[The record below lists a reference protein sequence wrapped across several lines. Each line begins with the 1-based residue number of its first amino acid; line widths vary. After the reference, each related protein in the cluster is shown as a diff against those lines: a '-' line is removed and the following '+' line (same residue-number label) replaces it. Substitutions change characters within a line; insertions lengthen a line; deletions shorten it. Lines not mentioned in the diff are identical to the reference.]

1 MATHLKPWLTKYKRW
16 LLYAFIAL
24 IILITSAVFGII
36 VYTSDSSKN
45 NGRRVFESAL
55 WNALQLQVQTYRFL
69 NYLERLEP
77 HTQAPRDD
85 AFFEYDLLMSRVD
98 LLRRGE
104 VGELVRN
111 FENGRTTRLLNIIN
125 GELELLTFQLSK
137 IEIGDYAYLP
147 DLIERIDNIDQQIN
161 EFVTLVNKG
170 SNEYITNQRGVLQHN
185 LDNIKLLSTALLIC
199 LIILCFFVLR
209 TVDEFRRSVR
219 QNRGLSSTVQSV
231 YDDKAS
237 MLAYIH
243 QEIRSPINAVLSV
256 ASALKSTT
264 PRDYA
269 ALSKHIEESGYQLL
283 NTIEILSDLALIDAN
298 KLILSPST
306 APLHNNIEACF
317 ALLSNQIARKNL
329 QSIVYI
335 DPLLPN
341 ELCLD
346 FNRTKDIIVALLENA
361 ITHTPSGSVSL
372 QVRASTLSAAALR
385 TTEDSRE
392 VGFLQIAIKDTGL
405 GMPRE
410 LQHHLRVNP
419 SLPSQQ
425 ESPTP
430 SQVGLSLALCHRLIY
445 MMKGEMHFSSSAQKG
460 SEFWVDIPYY
470 VSDASHVSKNV
481 PLICPDHTRVLLIE
495 TDAHLASVL
504 SLFLSDANM
513 EVMISKD
520 GGLQEDRE
528 CELVIIGNTAKFE
541 REGSDALKHWKKHQ
555 CPVLSYHPLAIQ
567 HPIGTVTPLQF
578 PLMQSQLNLIL
589 MTLFPDDRTNHFSH
603 TVPSTPSTQKAN
615 NHD

>member
-1 MATHLKPWLTKYKRW
+1 MAATNKPWLNKYKRW
-16 LLYAFIAL
+16 ILYTFISL

-77 HTQAPRDD
+77 HTDAPRDD

-125 GELELLTFQLSK
+125 GELELLSFQLSK
-137 IEIGDYAYLP
+137 VEIGDYAYLP
-147 DLIERIDNIDQQIN
+147 SLIERIDNIDQQIN

-170 SNEYITNQRGVLQHN
+170 SNEYITNQRLVLQQN
-185 LDNIKLLSTALLIC
+185 LDSIKLLSTALLIC

-243 QEIRSPINAVLSV
+243 QETRSPINAVLSV
-256 ASALKSTT
+256 ANALKSTT
-264 PRDYA
+264 PQDSV
-269 ALSKHIEESGYQLL
+269 ALSKHIEESGRQLL
-283 NTIEILSDLALIDAN
+283 NTIEMLSDLALIDAN
-298 KLILSPST
+298 KLTLNPT
-306 APLHNNIEACF
+306 VAPLYNNIETCF
-317 ALLSNQIARKNL
+317 ALLNGQIARKNL
-329 QSIVYI
+329 QSILYI

-346 FNRTKDIIVALLENA
+346 FDRTKDIIIALLQNA
-361 ITHTPSGSVSL
+361 IAHTPSGSLSL
-372 QVRASTLSAAALR
+372 QVRASTLSTDTLR
-385 TTEDSRE
+385 HTDESNAI
-392 VGFLQIAIKDTGL
+392 GFLQIAIKDTGL
-405 GMPRE
+405 GMPRD
-410 LQHHLRVNP
+410 LQQHLRINP
-419 SLPSQQ
+419 ALSTEQ
-425 ESPTP
+425 EGPTP

-445 MMKGEMHFSSSAQKG
+445 RMKGQMHFSSTAQKG
-460 SEFWVDIPYY
+460 SEFWVDLPFYA
-470 VSDASHVSKNV
+470 SNASHVSKNV
-481 PLICPDHTRVLLIE
+481 PLFCPDNTRVLLIE
-495 TDAHLASVL
+495 TNAHLASVL
-504 SLFLSDANM
+504 SLFLRDVNM
-513 EVMISKD
+513 EVMVSKD
-520 GGLQEDRE
+520 GGLQEDKE
-528 CELVIIGNTAKFE
+528 CDLVIIGNTSKFE

-567 HPIGTVTPLQF
+567 HPIATVIPLSF
-578 PLMQSQLNLIL
+578 PLTQSQLNPIL
-589 MTLFPDDRTNHFSH
+589 MALFPDDHSNTGASSP
-603 TVPSTPSTQKAN
+603 TSTLKAN